1 MSQASSVASIGARSS
16 APGFTSHRAG
26 FAAVLG
32 DRPRLA
38 PVLACDAHEGP
49 VYFPEEDALY
59 FTTLPRRERGVPH
72 VAIRRIQLDGERFP
86 LEPDRLSVVVADA
99 NVANGMTRG
108 PDGRLVVCEQ
118 GTLEEPARIAL
129 LDPASGA
136 RETLVDAFDGRP
148 LNSPNDV
155 VAASD
160 GSIWF
165 TDPSYGYLQRFR
177 PRPVIGDCV
186 YRFDGGLSVVAE
198 GFDKPNGLAFSPDE
212 RVLYVGDSGANQE
225 PGSYYP
231 ERPHD
236 ITAFDVGAGG
246 LTGRR
251 QFARTTPG
259 FPDGIKV
266 DSDGRV
272 YASSSSGVQV
282 FAPGGGLLGEIRL
295 PGAVN
300 FTFGGPGRNVL
311 FITADDAVWA
321 AVLEAKGA

>member
-1 MSQASSVASIGARSS
+1 VSQASSAASSGARSS
-16 APGFTSHRAG
+16 APGFTSHGAG
-26 FAAVLG
+26 FGAVLG

-59 FTTLPRRERGVPH
+59 FTTLPRRERGVPQ
-72 VAIRRIQLDGERFP
+72 VAIKRIQLDGERFP

-108 PDGRLVVCEQ
+108 PDGRLVLCEQ
-118 GTLEEPARIAL
+118 GTLTQPARIAL

-155 VAASD
+155 AAARD
-160 GSIWF
+160 GSLWF
-165 TDPSYGYLQRFR
+165 TDPSYGYLQGFR
-177 PRPVIGDCV
+177 PRPVTGDCV
-186 YRFDGGLSVVAE
+186 YRFDGALSVVAD

-236 ITAFDVGAGG
+236 ITAFDVAAGG

-259 FPDGIKV
+259 FPDGMKV
-266 DSDGRV
+266 DSVGRV

-282 FAPGGGLLGEIRL
+282 FAPGGALLGEIRL

>member
-1 MSQASSVASIGARSS
+1 MPVAGLIGVSQASSVASIGARSS

-59 FTTLPRRERGVPH
+59 FTTLPRRERGMPH

-86 LEPDRLSVVVADA
+86 LEPDRLSV
-99 NVANGMTRG
+99 
-108 PDGRLVVCEQ
+108 
-118 GTLEEPARIAL
+118 
-129 LDPASGA
+129 
-136 RETLVDAFDGRP
+136 
-148 LNSPNDV
+148 
-155 VAASD
+155 
-160 GSIWF
+160 
-165 TDPSYGYLQRFR
+165 
-177 PRPVIGDCV
+177 
-186 YRFDGGLSVVAE
+186 VVAE

-266 DSDGRV
+266 DSEGRV

>member
-1 MSQASSVASIGARSS
+1 VSQASSAASSGARSS
-16 APGFTSHRAG
+16 APGFTSHGAG
-26 FAAVLG
+26 FGAVLG

-59 FTTLPRRERGVPH
+59 FTTLPRRERGVPQ
-72 VAIRRIQLDGERFP
+72 VAIKRIQLDGERFP
-86 LEPDRLSVVVADA
+86 LEPDSLSVVVADA

-108 PDGRLVVCEQ
+108 PDGRLVLCEQ
-118 GTLEEPARIAL
+118 GTLTQPARIAL

-155 VAASD
+155 AAARD
-160 GSIWF
+160 GSLWF
-165 TDPSYGYLQRFR
+165 TDPSYGHLQGFR
-177 PRPVIGDCV
+177 PRPVTGDCV
-186 YRFDGGLSVVAE
+186 YRFDGALSVVAD

-251 QFARTTPG
+251 HFARTTPG
-259 FPDGIKV
+259 FPDGMKV
-266 DSDGRV
+266 DSVGRV

-282 FAPGGGLLGEIRL
+282 FAPGGALLGEIRL

>member
-1 MSQASSVASIGARSS
+1 VSQASPAASTGARSS
-16 APGFTSHRAG
+16 APGFTSHGAG
-26 FAAVLG
+26 FDAVLG
-32 DRPRLA
+32 DCPRLA

-59 FTTLPRRERGVPH
+59 FTTLPRPERGVPQ
-72 VAIRRIQLDGERFP
+72 VAIKRIQLDGERFA

-108 PDGRLVVCEQ
+108 PDGRLLVCEQ
-118 GTLEEPARIAL
+118 GTLVEPARIAL
-129 LDPASGA
+129 LDRASGA

-155 VAASD
+155 VATSD

-165 TDPSYGYLQRFR
+165 TDPSYGYLQGFR
-177 PRPVIGDCV
+177 PRPVTGDCV
-186 YRFDGGLSVVAE
+186 YRFDGVLSVVAE

-236 ITAFDVGAGG
+236 ITAFDVGAGD

-266 DSDGRV
+266 DSVGRV

-282 FAPGGGLLGEIRL
+282 FAPGGALLGEIRL

-311 FITADDAVWA
+311 FITADDAIWA

>member
-1 MSQASSVASIGARSS
+1 VSQASSAASSGARSS
-16 APGFTSHRAG
+16 APGFTSHGAG
-26 FAAVLG
+26 FGAVLG

-59 FTTLPRRERGVPH
+59 FTTLPRRERGVPQ
-72 VAIRRIQLDGERFP
+72 VAIKRIQLDGERFP

-108 PDGRLVVCEQ
+108 PDGRLVLCEQ
-118 GTLEEPARIAL
+118 GTLTQPARIAL

-155 VAASD
+155 AAARD
-160 GSIWF
+160 GSLWF
-165 TDPSYGYLQRFR
+165 TDPSYGYLQGFR
-177 PRPVIGDCV
+177 PRPVTGDCV
-186 YRFDGGLSVVAE
+186 YRFDGALSVVAD

-236 ITAFDVGAGG
+236 ITAFDVAAGG

-259 FPDGIKV
+259 FPDGMKV
-266 DSDGRV
+266 DSVGRV

-282 FAPGGGLLGEIRL
+282 FAPGGALLGEIRL

-311 FITADDAVWA
+311 FITADDAIWA